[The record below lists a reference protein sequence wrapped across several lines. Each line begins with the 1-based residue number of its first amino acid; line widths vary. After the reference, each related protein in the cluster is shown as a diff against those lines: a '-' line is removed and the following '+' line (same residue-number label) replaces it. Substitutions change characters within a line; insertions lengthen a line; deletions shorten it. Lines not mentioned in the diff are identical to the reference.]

1 MQVEEEVTEFR
12 SLRLAMRVS
21 KEELRKQPNVV
32 LLEDGGKVAK
42 TAFLLQQKGLNQ
54 VNQTP
59 MAQNAAFNIKSGPFL
74 PIPRTPG
81 GRGQYFKSI
90 VALNGRRLVVY
101 YDSFVCYSKSTNVL
115 RTHAGS
121 DDVQMVNAVRSRVLS
136 ED

>member
-1 MQVEEEVTEFR
+1 VSHDHMQVEEEVTEFR

-59 MAQNAAFNIKSGPFL
+59 MAQNAAFNIKSGPFSL
-74 PIPRTPG
+74 RERARPRSPPHPPNPRRSGPIFQINCGVEWT
-81 GRGQYFKSI
+81 
-90 VALNGRRLVVY
+90 
-101 YDSFVCYSKSTNVL
+101 
-115 RTHAGS
+115 
-121 DDVQMVNAVRSRVLS
+121 
-136 ED
+136 